1 MESSGLCVDCKNIK
15 KGGRGAREEGGGARE
30 EREEGKCNLSGLV
43 MYSV

>member
-15 KGGRGAREEGGGARE
+15 KGGRGAREEGGARE